1 MRVFSCLVLAA
12 GCAGSGALHQAT
24 LVGQCAESD
33 AACSKH
39 HPLAPIAIGAH
50 FQPEVAAEL
59 DGTASPN
66 LKLES
71 VDPSVIAIEAGQLV
85 ARRAGASTILIST
98 DDGSVVDF
106 ELAWAAPVT
115 QVVLARRDG
124 ERVTGTIAMTVGEDV
139 TLVPS
144 LWNGAQR
151 LGGDA
156 DVRWTAS
163 ADAPIAVLRDGSVDR
178 RRIRARAPGKSTLT
192 VAFGDA
198 SAAIDVE
205 VVP

>member
-1 MRVFSCLVLAA
+1 M
-12 GCAGSGALHQAT
+12 
-24 LVGQCAESD
+24 GQCAESD
-33 AACSKH
+33 AACSKR

-50 FQPEVAAEL
+50 FQPEVTADL
-59 DGTASPN
+59 DGAATS

-71 VDPSVIAIEAGQLV
+71 VDPSVIELDGGQLV
-85 ARRAGASTILIST
+85 ARRAGASTILMTT
-98 DDGSVVDF
+98 DDGTVVDF
-106 ELAWAAPVT
+106 ELVWAAPVT
-115 QVVLARRDG
+115 QLVLARRDG

-156 DVRWTAS
+156 DVTWTNS
-163 ADAPIAVLRDGSVDR
+163 ADAPIAVLRDGSADR
-178 RRIRARAPGKSTLT
+178 RRIRARAPGTSTVT

-198 SAAIDVE
+198 STAIDVE

>member
-1 MRVFSCLVLAA
+1 MRGLSFLALVA
-12 GCAGSGALHQAT
+12 GCAGPGALHQAT

-33 AACSKH
+33 AACSKR

-50 FQPEVAAEL
+50 FQPEVSAEI
-59 DGTASPN
+59 DGTASPS
-66 LKLES
+66 LQLES
-71 VDPSVIAIEAGQLV
+71 VDPSVIAVDHGELV
-85 ARRAGASTILIST
+85 AKRAGASEILIST

-115 QVVLARRDG
+115 ELTLAHRDG
-124 ERVTGTIAMTVGEDV
+124 DRVAGTIAMTVGEDV
-139 TLVPS
+139 TLVPG

-151 LGGDA
+151 LGGA
-156 DVRWTAS
+156 AEVTWTQS
-163 ADAPIAVLRDGSVDR
+163 ADAPIAVLRDGSLDR
-178 RRIRARAPGKSTLT
+178 RRIRARAAGKSTVT

>member
-12 GCAGSGALHQAT
+12 GCAGPGALHQAT
-24 LVGQCAESD
+24 LAGQCSESD
-33 AACSKH
+33 ASCSKR

-50 FQPEVAAEL
+50 FQPEVAADI
-59 DGTASPN
+59 DGAATS

-71 VDPSVIAIEAGQLV
+71 ADPSVIALEGGQLV
-85 ARRAGASTILIST
+85 AHRAGASTILMST
-98 DDGSVVDF
+98 DDGTVVDF
-106 ELAWAAPVT
+106 ELVWAEPVT
-115 QVVLARRDG
+115 QLVLARRDG

-156 DVRWTAS
+156 DVTWTQS
-163 ADAPIAVLRDGSVDR
+163 ADTPIAVLRDGSLDR
-178 RRIRARAPGKSTLT
+178 RRIRARAPGTSTVT
-192 VAFGDA
+192 AAFG
-198 SAAIDVE
+198 AARAALDVE